1 MNPVL
6 QVILTIMAAL
16 WLLFTLAGIVLVFIA
31 VYQRAKTESEIDDFV
46 KEMREQPEYDKDC
59 AD

>member
-6 QVILTIMAAL
+6 QVILTIIAAL

-46 KEMREQPEYDKDC
+46 KETREQSEYDNNN